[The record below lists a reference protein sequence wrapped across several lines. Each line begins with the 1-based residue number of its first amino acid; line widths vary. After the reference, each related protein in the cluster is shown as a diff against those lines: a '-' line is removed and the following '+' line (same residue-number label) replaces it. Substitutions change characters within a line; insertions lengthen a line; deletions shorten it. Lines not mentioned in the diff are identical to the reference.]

1 MEFNC
6 KYTIFFSQ
14 NVEALLHYS
23 KLFNEFLP
31 SLENVQDL
39 LKYFPVDRKSKVETK
54 LNNVIEGL
62 TKSQDKMQEIIEVIN
77 SAQITKNWLTLVCI
91 NRIAGDTSTI
101 FLRPVLLK
109 NAREFLHFYARKN
122 MIS

>member
-23 KLFNEFLP
+23 KLLNEFLP

-39 LKYFPVDRKSKVETK
+39 LKYFRVDRKSKVETK

-77 SAQITKNWLTLVCI
+77 SAQITKN
-91 NRIAGDTSTI
+91 
-101 FLRPVLLK
+101 
-109 NAREFLHFYARKN
+109 
-122 MIS
+122 